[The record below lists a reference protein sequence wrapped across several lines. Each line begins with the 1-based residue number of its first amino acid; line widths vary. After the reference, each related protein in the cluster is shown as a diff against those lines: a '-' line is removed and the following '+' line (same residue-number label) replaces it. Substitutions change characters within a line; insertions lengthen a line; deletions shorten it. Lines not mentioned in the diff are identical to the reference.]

1 MTIMIARHQERNT
14 SRPVARAV
22 KGFSLLELV
31 IAMAVFLLIS
41 GMSFSLFN
49 QQQSSAKLL
58 QGLTAL
64 NVALRNSVAG
74 LQMDVVGGGSGYF
87 QNVNMPSWPVG
98 VTIVNNM
105 STNGATCYNSTT
117 KTYSWTCFDQLTIVA
132 AANQTTYPA
141 IQATDTTGGTSGT
154 ANCSNT
160 NTGTAYGQ
168 AAVVT
173 VNGVATT
180 WTLAN
185 TAAEFKQGD
194 QLLFVKTSPGINKI
208 TTVVLT
214 ANAAVNSTSTA
225 VKFTFN
231 ATNAD
236 GSNSLANDP
245 LDITACDGIANCA
258 ASNQLLSPP
267 QFCGTSWIIKLA
279 PITYLVCAG
288 PGSTNPMNTQWCDQS
303 SSSPDIEDPKLVRI
317 AVNPTTGTVTKNVVM
332 EQVIGFRVG
341 ATLWNGGST
350 VEVQAGD
357 SVTTAYNYLAST
369 YCIGGTGANCTGGTQ
384 LPYNFSL
391 VRSVRVSLIG
401 RTAPSTTNTGFE
413 NAFDSGHY
421 QVQGVAVVVN
431 PRNMSMND
439 N

>member
-1 MTIMIARHQERNT
+1 MIARRQERNPGKPAT
-14 SRPVARAV
+14 RAE

-31 IAMAVFLLIS
+31 VAMAVFLLIS

-49 QQQSSAKLL
+49 QQQKSAQLL

-64 NVALRNSVAG
+64 NVALRNSVAE

-87 QNVNMPSWPVG
+87 QNVIMPSWPVG

-105 STNGATCYNSTT
+105 DPNGTSCYNSTT
-117 KTYSWTCFDQLTIVA
+117 KTYSWKCFDQLTIVA
-132 AANQTTYPA
+132 AASQTVYPA
-141 IQATDTTGGTSGT
+141 IHATDNTGGTSGT

-160 NTGTAYGQ
+160 TNGTAYGQ
-168 AAVVT
+168 AASVT
-173 VNGVATT
+173 VNGVTTT

-185 TAAEFKQGD
+185 TAAEFKSGD
-194 QLLFVKTSPGINKI
+194 QLLFVTNNGTVNKI

-214 ANAAVNSTSTA
+214 ANATVTNTNTA
-225 VKFTFN
+225 VKFTFSP
-231 ATNAD
+231 TNVD
-236 GSNSLANDP
+236 GSNSLPSDP
-245 LDITACDGIANCA
+245 LDITACDGNANCA
-258 ASNQLLSPP
+258 ASNQLASPP
-267 QFCGTSWIIKLA
+267 SFCGTSWIIKLS

-288 PGSTNPMNTQWCDQS
+288 PGSSNPLNTNNCDQTTN
-303 SSSPDIEDPKLVRI
+303 SPDIEDPKLTRVQT
-317 AVNPTTGTVTKNVVM
+317 VNGVTTKSVVM

-341 ATLWNGGST
+341 AALWNGGTAS
-350 VEVQAGD
+350 VEQQAGD
-357 SVTTAYNYLAST
+357 SVTTSYNYLAST
-369 YCIGGTGANCTGGTQ
+369 YCVGGTGATCTGGSL

>member
-1 MTIMIARHQERNT
+1 M
-14 SRPVARAV
+14 
-22 KGFSLLELV
+22 
-31 IAMAVFLLIS
+31 
-41 GMSFSLFN
+41 
-49 QQQSSAKLL
+49 

-64 NVALRNSVAG
+64 NVALRNSVAE

-105 STNGATCYNSTT
+105 STTGATCYNSTT

-132 AANQTTYPA
+132 AASQTIYPA
-141 IQATDTTGGTSGT
+141 IHATDNTGGTSGT

-160 NTGTAYGQ
+160 TTGTAYGQ
-168 AAVVT
+168 AASVT
-173 VNGVATT
+173 VNGVTTT

-185 TAAEFKQGD
+185 TAAEFKSGD
-194 QLLFVKTSPGINKI
+194 QLLFVTNNGAVNKI
-208 TTVVLT
+208 TTAVLT
-214 ANAAVNSTSTA
+214 ANATVNSTNTA

-245 LDITACDGIANCA
+245 LDITACDGNANCA
-258 ASNQLLSPP
+258 ASNQLGQPPKFLRHLLDNQACAHNLSRLRRAWQHQSYEYAMVRSEHHFSGHRGPKADESTEP
-267 QFCGTSWIIKLA
+267 KWGNDQERGDGTGYRLQGRSR
-279 PITYLVCAG
+279 
-288 PGSTNPMNTQWCDQS
+288 S
-303 SSSPDIEDPKLVRI
+303 
-317 AVNPTTGTVTKNVVM
+317 
-332 EQVIGFRVG
+332 
-341 ATLWNGGST
+341 
-350 VEVQAGD
+350 VERWHRPVELQAGD
-357 SVTTAYNYLAST
+357 SVTTSYNYLAST
-369 YCIGGTGANCTGGTQ
+369 YCIGGTGATCTGGSL

-401 RTAPSTTNTGFE
+401 RTAPSNTDTGFE